1 MAVSSALMRPAAAL
15 ADRFGVLRLFDARPE
30 YLYPLLFIV
39 LFQIATM
46 FESARAMARTF
57 LNML

>member
-1 MAVSSALMRPAAAL
+1 MRPAAAL